1 MKKILSFVMI
11 AMLAIGAAGCAK
23 KTEKDPEVPAAP
35 NEEEQEQTPYDT
47 ELSADVIIVG
57 AGAAGLSAAIR
68 AAEYGAEKVII
79 VDKMPMTGGSLNTTS
94 GTISGAETII
104 QELDGLTED
113 SLESYKEDI
122 IAEGSK
128 LNGKPNEE
136 LIDLYVSGTQKMV
149 NWMWEQGL
157 SDNEFTT
164 DKEGHKS
171 VFAPEHTLYSYPRS
185 YKMKPHTD
193 QYKSAVHELLDEMVK
208 KNPNIE
214 LLLNTEVTALLP
226 NEKGQVL
233 SALASSE
240 GKTIKLTGTKGIIM
254 ATGGYSGNPKLMAE
268 FNEYGS
274 VIITGGLPSADGQG
288 LRLMQTVG
296 GALDVDSMGWIPT
309 YPMGLES
316 LQVPG
321 TGRIATT
328 KTQFAGGILVNTEGK
343 RFINETDQDNVARE
357 VALEK
362 QPGGVQYEIY
372 TDKIAADIIAAGQG
386 GMLQYLFMTDAFKP
400 YVVSA
405 SSLEEL
411 AEKLDLPKD
420 EFLQTVSKYNQSVD
434 EKSTDEFGRDFTEP
448 KAPFNVAINK
458 IEGETFY
465 AVRIRPLAIITLGGI
480 KTNNNMQVLDENGTE
495 IPGLYAAGET
505 VGGIWGRYISSG
517 TGVMGPVVF
526 GDIAAEQIM
535 SATLTEGYTIKEASN
550 ILPEDIFKKE
560 AAEITPSDFTM
571 AGAKDGTYEA
581 EVDGQEGKMTVQ
593 ITIDTEKITAVEI
606 LSHHETATIAAPAL
620 DTLPDLIVKEN
631 SIDVDTVSGATL
643 TSKRLLEAVKIAV
656 DNAKK

>member
-57 AGAAGLSAAIR
+57 AGAAGPSAAIR

-136 LIDLYVSGTQKMV
+136 LIGLYVSGAQKMV

-193 QYKSAVHELLDEMVK
+193 QYKSAVHELLDELVK

-226 NEKGQVL
+226 NEKGQ
-233 SALASSE
+233 A
-240 GKTIKLTGTKGIIM
+240 
-254 ATGGYSGNPKLMAE
+254 
-268 FNEYGS
+268 
-274 VIITGGLPSADGQG
+274 
-288 LRLMQTVG
+288 
-296 GALDVDSMGWIPT
+296 
-309 YPMGLES
+309 
-316 LQVPG
+316 
-321 TGRIATT
+321 
-328 KTQFAGGILVNTEGK
+328 
-343 RFINETDQDNVARE
+343 
-357 VALEK
+357 
-362 QPGGVQYEIY
+362 
-372 TDKIAADIIAAGQG
+372 
-386 GMLQYLFMTDAFKP
+386 
-400 YVVSA
+400 
-405 SSLEEL
+405 
-411 AEKLDLPKD
+411 
-420 EFLQTVSKYNQSVD
+420 
-434 EKSTDEFGRDFTEP
+434 
-448 KAPFNVAINK
+448 
-458 IEGETFY
+458 
-465 AVRIRPLAIITLGGI
+465 
-480 KTNNNMQVLDENGTE
+480 
-495 IPGLYAAGET
+495 
-505 VGGIWGRYISSG
+505 
-517 TGVMGPVVF
+517 
-526 GDIAAEQIM
+526 
-535 SATLTEGYTIKEASN
+535 
-550 ILPEDIFKKE
+550 
-560 AAEITPSDFTM
+560 
-571 AGAKDGTYEA
+571 
-581 EVDGQEGKMTVQ
+581 
-593 ITIDTEKITAVEI
+593 
-606 LSHHETATIAAPAL
+606 
-620 DTLPDLIVKEN
+620 
-631 SIDVDTVSGATL
+631 
-643 TSKRLLEAVKIAV
+643 
-656 DNAKK
+656 